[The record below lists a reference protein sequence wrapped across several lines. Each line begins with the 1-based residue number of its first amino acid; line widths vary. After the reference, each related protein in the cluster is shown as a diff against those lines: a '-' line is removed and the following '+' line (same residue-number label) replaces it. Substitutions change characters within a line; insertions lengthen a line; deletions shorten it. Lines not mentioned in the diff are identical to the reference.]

1 MASHKREPQKL
12 QHRDQASLLAEGYSV
27 ELAKH
32 HINVDAH
39 LSRWWH
45 WCAARLTLLPHEL
58 CHIGRVVTDS
68 RPPFVPKFV
77 LIKELVV
84 ECAKKLW
91 GFNGLIHLRLGDVSE
106 ILTEFC
112 KFGSLDSSAGGVEH
126 TDTLA
131 LPMSM
136 TRR

>member
-1 MASHKREPQKL
+1 MAPHKRESQNL

-27 ELAKH
+27 ERAKH
-32 HINVDAH
+32 HINVDPH

-45 WCAARLTLLPHEL
+45 WYAAHLTLLPHEL
-58 CHIGRVVTDS
+58 CHIGRVVTDN
-68 RPPFVPKFV
+68 RPPFVPNVV
-77 LIKELVV
+77 LLEESVF
-84 ECAKKLW
+84 ECAKKLCE
-91 GFNGLIHLRLGDVSE
+91 FNGLVHVRLGDVSE
-106 ILTEFC
+106 IC
-112 KFGSLDSSAGGVEH
+112 KFGSGGVKH